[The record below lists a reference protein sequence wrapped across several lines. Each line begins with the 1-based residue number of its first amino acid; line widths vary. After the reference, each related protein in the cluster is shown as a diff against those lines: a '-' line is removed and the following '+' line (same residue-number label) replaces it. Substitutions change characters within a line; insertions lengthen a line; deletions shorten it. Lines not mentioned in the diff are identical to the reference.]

1 MASETC
7 VYVADFNENALVLDG
22 NRMYLC
28 KLILPPN
35 VLCEKLAF
43 LFCHILFLS
52 DLSNW
57 SF

>member
-7 VYVADFNENALVLDG
+7 EYVANFNENALVLEG

-35 VLCEKLAF
+35 VPSEKLPF
-43 LFCHILFLS
+43 LFCHIVFLF